1 MLCTVSGMLRTDPG
15 MYGGVSR
22 MLRDALYR
30 LGDAPHCPG
39 MLHAVRAPP
48 RGCSAPRRPGDASP
62 VKSAYAA
69 IGNGV
74 GRLRR
79 VRVRVGGARG
89 RCGQPGSRTP
99 PGAALIDTA
108 APPPPPPVNTAAPGL
123 SMEDPA
129 PRRPLAT
136 GRGGQIPLSQWA
148 PAERGCWREWQ
159 GGTPRYPRYRP
170 ATRHA
175 PLPRYPRYPPARRGT
190 PRCPLVNRHTDTPI
204 PPPRQPPD
212 PGSTEPPV
220 TPGSFRQ
227 ASRYA
232 GTSLCS
238 QAPTHGCSSSCQ

>member
-62 VKSAYAA
+62 VKSADAA

-136 GRGGQIPLSQWA
+136 GRGGADPAQPMGARREGLLERMAGRHA
-148 PAERGCWREWQ
+148 PVPPVPPG
-159 GGTPRYPRYRP
+159 YPARP
-170 ATRHA
+170 ATSVS
-175 PLPRYPRYPPARRGT
+175 P
-190 PRCPLVNRHTDTPI
+190 V
-204 PPPRQPPD
+204 PPR
-212 PGSTEPPV
+212 
-220 TPGSFRQ
+220 
-227 ASRYA
+227 
-232 GTSLCS
+232 
-238 QAPTHGCSSSCQ
+238 